1 MKHHAYYVYILQCSD
16 RSYYT
21 GMTSKLEQRLDEH
34 HTGYYP
40 RCYTYSRRPLTL
52 IYTECYQFVHDA
64 ISREKQI
71 KGWSRQKKEALIR
84 GDYDSLSTLAK
95 NRVSDTAGQAE
106 QRSATT

>member
-1 MKHHAYYVYILQCSD
+1 MKHHAYYVYVLLCSD
-16 RSYYT
+16 GSCYT

-34 HTGYYP
+34 NTGFYP

-71 KGWSRQKKEALIR
+71 KGWSRAKKEALMN
-84 GDYDSLSTLAK
+84 GDHETLSILAR
-95 NRVSDTAGQAE
+95 NRVGESNSSRNNDL
-106 QRSATT
+106 ATT